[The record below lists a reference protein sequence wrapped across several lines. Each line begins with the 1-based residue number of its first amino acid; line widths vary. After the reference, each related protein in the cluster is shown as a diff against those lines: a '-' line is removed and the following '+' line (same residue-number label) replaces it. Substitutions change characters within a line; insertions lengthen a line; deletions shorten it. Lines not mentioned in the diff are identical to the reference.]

1 MAIHVE
7 MLQPQRSL
15 RKKKNTSLLK
25 ISRLA
30 LFACSFSNLI
40 KNVPFELNFESNK
53 NGFMLKILLCAHYME
68 DEAFTD
74 VLAEKASLE
83 VSH

>member
-1 MAIHVE
+1 
-7 MLQPQRSL
+7 
-15 RKKKNTSLLK
+15 
-25 ISRLA
+25 
-30 LFACSFSNLI
+30 
-40 KNVPFELNFESNK
+40 
-53 NGFMLKILLCAHYME
+53 MLKILLCARYME